1 MFLNN
6 IFTALILIVLTTAKM
21 ESIRPSPEADYLMHS
36 DMNFRIIDKSLSIS
50 NSTHCITFTH
60 DYLIGNTRT
69 LYNVFSKF
77 GEGKTW
83 HLQQ

>member
-6 IFTALILIVLTTAKM
+6 IFTALILIVLTTARM
-21 ESIRPSPEADYLMHS
+21 EYIRPDPQVEYLIQPG
-36 DMNFRIIDKSLSIS
+36 MNFRVVDKSLSAS
-50 NSTHCITFTH
+50 NSTHCIIFTH
-60 DYLIGNTRT
+60 NHLIENTRT

>member
-6 IFTALILIVLTTAKM
+6 IFTALILIVLTTARM
-21 ESIRPSPEADYLMHS
+21 EYIRPDPQVEYLIQLE
-36 DMNFRIIDKSLSIS
+36 MNFRVVDKSLSIT
-50 NSTHCITFTH
+50 NSTHSIIFTH
-60 DYLIGNTRT
+60 DHLIGNTRT